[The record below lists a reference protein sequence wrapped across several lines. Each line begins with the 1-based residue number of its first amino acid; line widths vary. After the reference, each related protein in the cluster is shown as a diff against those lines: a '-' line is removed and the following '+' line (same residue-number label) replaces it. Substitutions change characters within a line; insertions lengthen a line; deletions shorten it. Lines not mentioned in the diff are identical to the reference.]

1 MTIIAR
7 KRSYVRL
14 KAYLYSPS
22 QKPNFDDF
30 ENERFIQNWNF
41 GFSQMAKIAN
51 LTLSI
56 WAKLD
61 FYNVESQNT
70 TIQ

>member
-30 ENERFIQNWNF
+30 EMNVSF
-41 GFSQMAKIAN
+41 KIEI
-51 LTLSI
+51 LVSLK
-56 WAKLD
+56 WPKL
-61 FYNVESQNT
+61 Q
-70 TIQ
+70 I